1 MIRTRYK
8 GIAADTDRRLG
19 RPPKEERHER
29 GLPSQWLGNRRLEE
43 AEARVL
49 KLNQVSSASVA
60 LGTKE
65 KTIERNW
72 ILAFSQIK
80 SIFYME

>member
-1 MIRTRYK
+1 MIKTRYK

-29 GLPSQWLGNRRLEE
+29 GLPSLWLGNRCLEE
-43 AEARVL
+43 AEAQVL

-60 LGTKE
+60 LGTRRKPLKGIGFWHLVE
-65 KTIERNW
+65 
-72 ILAFSQIK
+72 
-80 SIFYME
+80 